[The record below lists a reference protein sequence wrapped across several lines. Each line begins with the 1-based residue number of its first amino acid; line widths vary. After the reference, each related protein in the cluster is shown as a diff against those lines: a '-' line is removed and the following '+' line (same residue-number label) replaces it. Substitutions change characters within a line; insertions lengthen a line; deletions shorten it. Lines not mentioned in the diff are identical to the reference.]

1 MDNLLI
7 PASLEELLSIVNV
20 GLRPVAGGTDLVV
33 KRGRTPP
40 EDERLVDLSGVRE
53 LKGIAV
59 TPDAIVVGAM
69 ETMTA
74 VATNADLRRYAT
86 CLSEAAA
93 SVGSW
98 QIRNR
103 ATLGGNLAN
112 ASPAADTPSALA
124 ALDALVEIL
133 SAGGSR
139 KISVP
144 EVLGGPNTSTLRPD
158 EIIAAFHIPLQR
170 SIPLKQ
176 ERVSAF
182 GKIGSRS
189 EVSIARL
196 NLAASALRTDAAFR
210 EARVFVGTLGSAA
223 QRCPDAERALEGS
236 ARGRTEAFCEA
247 LAAMVDRAIPGRS
260 TRPYKR
266 SAIQALGEDVLAKLS
281 KTEEG
286 RS

>member
-1 MDNLLI
+1 MDGLLLI
-7 PASLEELLSIVNV
+7 PATLEELLAIMNE
-20 GLRPVAGGTDLVV
+20 GMTALRPVAGGTDLVV

-40 EDERLVDLSGVRE
+40 EGERLVDLSGVRE
-53 LKGIAV
+53 LRGVAV
-59 TPDAIVVGAM
+59 TPDAIVIGAM

-74 VATNADLRRYAT
+74 VAASADLRRHAA

-93 SVGSW
+93 CVGSW

-112 ASPAADTPSALA
+112 ASPAADTPPALA

-139 KISVP
+139 KLSVP
-144 EVLGGPNTSTLRPD
+144 EVLGGPNANTLRPD
-158 EIIAAFHIPLQR
+158 EIIAAFHIPLKR
-170 SIPLKQ
+170 
-176 ERVSAF
+176 ERLSAF

-196 NLAASALRTDAAFR
+196 NLAASVLRAGGVFR
-210 EARVFVGTLGSAA
+210 DARVFVGTLGSAA
-223 QRCPDAERALEGS
+223 QRCPEAERALEGPE
-236 ARGRTEAFCEA
+236 RGRNEAFCEA
-247 LAAMVDRAIPGRS
+247 LAGMVDRAIPGRA

-281 KTEEG
+281 GTEEG